1 VSVSAVAIAQQ
12 LIRCPSVTPVD
23 GGALAYL
30 DGLLSAHGF
39 ATHRLRF
46 ADGAGPAVDNLYAR
60 FGEAQPHLVFA
71 GHTDVVPPGDSTQW
85 RFDPFSGTLA
95 DDMIWGRGAC
105 DMKGGIAAA
114 VAAVLAFLAETPR
127 PAGSLSFLITGD
139 EEGPAVNG
147 TIKMLAWAKERGE
160 VFDHCLLAEPTNPQ
174 ALGDM
179 IKIGRRG
186 SLTGILEVEGK
197 QGHVAY
203 PHLAD
208 NPIGH
213 LIRILDRL
221 TREPLDNGTPHFDA
235 SNLEVT
241 TIDVGNPASNVIPG
255 KARAVFNIRF
265 NDLWTPQRLAEEISR
280 RVWSAAGA
288 ARYVLHFEPTNAEAF
303 LTAPGA
309 FSELVER
316 AVHAVTGREPKLST
330 SGGTS
335 DARFIRLYCPVVE
348 FGLVGK
354 TMHAVDERVSL
365 AELDQLTAIFRRLLD
380 GYFAGHA

>member
-1 VSVSAVAIAQQ
+1 
-12 LIRCPSVTPVD
+12 
-23 GGALAYL
+23 
-30 DGLLSAHGF
+30 
-39 ATHRLRF
+39 
-46 ADGAGPAVDNLYAR
+46 
-60 FGEAQPHLVFA
+60 
-71 GHTDVVPPGDSTQW
+71 
-85 RFDPFSGTLA
+85 
-95 DDMIWGRGAC
+95 
-105 DMKGGIAAA
+105 MKGGIAAA
-114 VAAVLAFLAETPR
+114 VAAVLGFLAESPR
-127 PAGSLSFLITGD
+127 PSGSLSFLITGD

-179 IKIGRRG
+179 VKIGRRG

-221 TREPLDNGTPHFDA
+221 TREPLDTGTLHFDA
-235 SNLEVT
+235 SNLEIT

-265 NDLWTPQRLAEEISR
+265 NDLWTPQRLAEAIGR
-280 RVWSAAGA
+280 RARSAAGE

-309 FSELVER
+309 FSQLVAR

-335 DARFIRLYCPVVE
+335 DARFISLYCPVVE

-380 GYFAGHA
+380 GYFAMQA